1 MLREQTFLGDML
13 GKFKFIFHICAMK
26 ETLDF
31 FIVKV

>member
-1 MLREQTFLGDML
+1 ML

-31 FIVKV
+31 FIVKVFGQIFLFCSF

>member
-1 MLREQTFLGDML
+1 MLIEQTFIGTIN
-13 GKFKFIFHICAMK
+13 FISFICAMK

>member
-1 MLREQTFLGDML
+1 MFFGDVLGE
-13 GKFKFIFHICAMK
+13 FKFIFHICTMK

>member
-1 MLREQTFLGDML
+1 ML

>member
-1 MLREQTFLGDML
+1 MLIDKIKKRLKLATYNLNEDF
-13 GKFKFIFHICAMK
+13 CEMK

>member
-1 MLREQTFLGDML
+1 MLKERTFIAN
-13 GKFKFIFHICAMK
+13 IFAWFRLILQICHMK